1 MAEIIQYQLSRD
13 ANMLPN
19 GDVIYPPK
27 YVNAY
32 VLVAG
37 VAQTVTIP
45 AGARVAIF
53 TSTGNF
59 YVNWLTTAAVPATNV
74 TNGSASELN
83 PVARD
88 LSGYTSFSMIC
99 SVNCVATI
107 TYFA

>member
-13 ANMLPN
+13 ANMLAN

-32 VLVAG
+32 VLAAG
-37 VAQTVTIP
+37 VAQAVTIP

-53 TSTGNF
+53 TSTSNF
-59 YVNWLTTAAVPATNV
+59 YVNWLATAAEPGSNITD
-74 TNGSASELN
+74 GSAPELN

-88 LSGYTSFSMIC
+88 LTEYTSFSMI
-99 SVNCVATI
+99 SPADCVVTI
-107 TYFA
+107 TYFS